1 MHAPVLTRLAAL
13 LAPVLLASVLL
24 SGCNETTPAAQ
35 AAPKKPLSI
44 GNVQIVE
51 HED

>member
-24 SGCNETTPAAQ
+24 SGCNE
-35 AAPKKPLSI
+35 PKLPV
-44 GNVQIVE
+44 N
-51 HED
+51 